1 MVEQSSISS
10 KLTETATR
18 VALFSLSWVND
29 DMIQNRRQY
38 NVTKKQMKTLSDALK
53 AAVQSKAGMSPRIYE
68 AMVAGIRSQ
77 IDELKREMREFEELQ
92 SASQLHIDSSGDFA
106 RVLIQGR
113 VARGLTQNELAKK
126 LRLKPQQIQKYES
139 TQYKGASLK
148 RILDVL
154 AALDLDFQADI
165 PLTK

>member
-1 MVEQSSISS
+1 
-10 KLTETATR
+10 
-18 VALFSLSWVND
+18 
-29 DMIQNRRQY
+29 MIQNKRQY
-38 NVTKKQMKTLSDALK
+38 NATKKQVKTLTDALK
-53 AAVQSKAGMSPRIYE
+53 AAVQEKSDMNPRLYE

-77 IDELKREMREFEELQ
+77 IDDLQREVREFEELKE
-92 SASQLHIDSSGDFA
+92 ASRLHISSSGEFA
-106 RVLIQGR
+106 RVLIHGR

-139 TQYKGASLK
+139 TQYQGASLK

-165 PLTK
+165 PLRK